1 MRQPIFLNSVF
12 IIFLLLIV
20 NVNSYTQTKI
30 WGVGTSPAVGVAE
43 AEFQAA
49 FVNATVAGN
58 YSTTQWTALT
68 ISQDD
73 GSVTPGNA
81 YWVRNLTGLS
91 QGGYA
96 TNMNPAT
103 SPSLSNGIALFDSDF
118 MDNAGVQG
126 AFGTGVAPSDQKGE
140 LISPRIDLTG
150 AMDSALVINFYSY
163 YRPYQMNELSVSIS
177 TDDGLTW
184 AATAD
189 ILALQP
195 SPINTSTEGWV
206 RPMFKTVTAGVANLT
221 QCRIKFTFDGNYYY
235 SLIDDITI
243 EMAPSYD
250 IAIGVPDSD
259 GSTFFSIGDRIRIG
273 NNFYNPL
280 VNLDPTNLSEWFW
293 GAKVVNYGAKDIL
306 PADSARIRL
315 SIDFTD
321 DVSGQL
327 TSGVYVDTIWAG
339 MDTLKS
345 DDLAGVGLVDY
356 LRNIDFIS
364 TNKDGRYDVTYWVE
378 HNGSDGSADNDTTT
392 MTFYITSDAGTTNSH
407 YLSKARKAS
416 SDGKVYSQGIVF
428 PGGSPHAAFEYGSVF
443 YFPKGMTDTITID
456 SVDFRYYIANAFSG
470 AATQTLLVNIYH
482 FIDGSGG
489 GNANGFV
496 SGVELTQVGIGQ
508 ATLTGLGTTVSNGT
522 YTVETVSGFQDAS
535 VGGPMQPLVDGGFYY
550 ISVLNQPSLTGGVAS
565 FVFEDVP
572 ILGVDRLVYA
582 MNLGMTTTTA
592 PFAPSTLRIIDPTG
606 TENWYA
612 GFTGFD
618 EVPSIG
624 VHLSASPLITGTKTV
639 LNIESALLNIYPN
652 PANNF
657 LNIDVRFDEPTDVQ
671 YIITDVSG
679 RVVYYHSSKN
689 ISSEIHTVDIEKLP
703 GGVYFVSADSN
714 NGVSTKRF
722 IKR

>member
-1 MRQPIFLNSVF
+1 MRQPILYNVLISISFLF
-12 IIFLLLIV
+12 IT
-20 NVNSYTQTKI
+20 NVNSFGQTKI
-30 WGVGTSPAVGVAE
+30 WGVGSSPAVGVAE
-43 AEFQAA
+43 AEFQTA
-49 FVNATVAGN
+49 FVNATVAGS
-58 YSTTQWTALT
+58 YSATSWTALT
-68 ISQDD
+68 ISQSD

-96 TNMNPAT
+96 TNMNAAT
-103 SPSLSNGIALFDSDF
+103 SPSMSNGIALFDSDF
-118 MDNAGVQG
+118 MDNAGSQG

-150 AMDSALVINFYSY
+150 YMDSALVVNFYSY

-184 AATAD
+184 SATAD
-189 ILALQP
+189 ILEIQP
-195 SPINTSTEGWV
+195 SPTNTSTEGWV
-206 RPMFKTVTAGVANLT
+206 RPMFKTATAGVSNLT

-243 EMAPSYD
+243 EMAPAYD

-259 GSTFFSIGDRIRIG
+259 GSTYFSIGDRMRIG
-273 NNFYNPL
+273 NNYYNPL
-280 VNLDPTNLSEWFW
+280 VNLDPTDLSEWFW
-293 GAKVVNYGAKDIL
+293 GAKVVNYGAQDIL

-315 SIDFTD
+315 AIDFTD
-321 DVSGQL
+321 DVSGLL
-327 TSGVYVDTIWAG
+327 TADVYVDTIWAG
-339 MDTLKS
+339 TDTLKS
-345 DDLAGVGLVDY
+345 EDAAGVALVDY
-356 LRNIDFIS
+356 LRDIDFIA

-378 HNGSDGSADNDTTT
+378 HNGDDGSADNDTTT
-392 MTFYITSDAGTTNSH
+392 MTFYITSDAGVTNSH
-407 YLSKARKAS
+407 YLSKARKAT
-416 SDGKVYSQGIVF
+416 SDGKVYSQGIIF

-443 YFPKGMTDTITID
+443 YFPKGMTDTIAID

-470 AATQTLLVNIYH
+470 AASQTLLVNIYH
-482 FIDGSGG
+482 FVDGSGG

-496 SGVELTQVGIGQ
+496 TGVELTQVGIAQ
-508 ATLTGLGTTVSNGT
+508 ATLTGLGTTISNGT

-550 ISVLNQPSLTGGVAS
+550 ISILNQPSLTGGAAS

-582 MNLGMTTTTA
+582 MNIGMTTTA
-592 PFAPSTLRIIDPTG
+592 SPFAPSTLKIIDPAG
-606 TENWYA
+606 VENWYA

-624 VHLSASPLITGTKTV
+624 VHLSASPLITGSSTV
-639 LNIESALLNIYPN
+639 LKAENTRLNIYPN
-652 PANNF
+652 PVNGY
-657 LNIDVRFDEPTDVQ
+657 LNIDVSFDEPTDVQ
-671 YIITDVSG
+671 YVITNISG

-689 ISSEIHTVDIEKLP
+689 VSSEIHTVDVEEMP
-703 GGVYFVSADSN
+703 AGVYFITADTHK
-714 NGVSTKRF
+714 GISTKRF
-722 IKR
+722 IKQ